1 MPQIRTGQ
9 PPDRASLSLWR
20 LAPAHAGWYLTSM
33 AITLATKL
41 RNTKLTAN
49 MIDIKLMSPSEIAVE
64 LGYRLKSRRLALRMT
79 QEELA
84 ARTDLNVGTIKNLEA
99 KTTGSTLDTLIR
111 IASALGVSD
120 QFETLFVE
128 KPKSISQMEQV
139 ATAPRVRARRSR
151 HQ

>member
-1 MPQIRTGQ
+1 
-9 PPDRASLSLWR
+9 
-20 LAPAHAGWYLTSM
+20 
-33 AITLATKL
+33 
-41 RNTKLTAN
+41 
-49 MIDIKLMSPSEIAVE
+49 MIAIKLMSPAEISVE

-99 KTTGSTLDTLIR
+99 KTAGATLDTLIR

>member
-1 MPQIRTGQ
+1 
-9 PPDRASLSLWR
+9 
-20 LAPAHAGWYLTSM
+20 
-33 AITLATKL
+33 
-41 RNTKLTAN
+41 
-49 MIDIKLMSPSEIAVE
+49 MIAIKLMSPAEISIE

-79 QEELA
+79 QKELA

-99 KTTGSTLDTLIR
+99 KTAGSTLDTLIR
-111 IASALGVSD
+111 IAGVLGVSD
-120 QFETLFVE
+120 QFETLFLE

>member
-1 MPQIRTGQ
+1 
-9 PPDRASLSLWR
+9 
-20 LAPAHAGWYLTSM
+20 
-33 AITLATKL
+33 
-41 RNTKLTAN
+41 

-99 KTTGSTLDTLIR
+99 KTTGSTLD
-111 IASALGVSD
+111 SALGVSD